1 MELVTALVN
10 ICAPDKGRTKKSTL
24 LDSPILYERFLLS
37 VPTYP
42 DTRFAPTPGSPRTP
56 THFPTRIHSIKQWE
70 SIVMKNAGVQQ
81 ILSMESTDDDDS
93 EMRSDSED
101 ESTELEDLSD
111 HNMPA
116 QEMVNEVPMEM
127 IVEAREAEE
136 QVDDDQVA
144 SFIEEVSQ
152 FVRLPCVHLINCRI
166 QKQKTSWLMPFYPCI
181 PTHPFFIL
189 RSRQNLPSK

>member
-10 ICAPDKGRTKKSTL
+10 VCAPDEGKTKKTL
-24 LDSPILYERFLLS
+24 LNNPILYERFLLS

-56 THFPTRIHSIKQWE
+56 THFPTRIRSVKQWE
-70 SIVMKNAGVQQ
+70 SIVMKNAGVRQ
-81 ILSMESTDDDDS
+81 ILGMESTDDGDS
-93 EMRSDSED
+93 EMTSDSED
-101 ESTELEDLSD
+101 EKTESEDLSD
-111 HNMPA
+111 DDMRA
-116 QEMVNEVPMEM
+116 QEMVNEVPAEM

-166 QKQKTSWLMPFYPCI
+166 RKQKTSRLMPFYPCI

-189 RSRQNLPSK
+189 PLRQNLHAK

>member
-10 ICAPDKGRTKKSTL
+10 VCAPDEGRTKKTL
-24 LDSPILYERFLLS
+24 LDSPILYERLLLS

-42 DTRFAPTPGSPRTP
+42 DTHFAPTPGSPRTP
-56 THFPTRIHSIKQWE
+56 KHFPTRIRSVKQWE
-70 SIVMKNAGVQQ
+70 SIVMKNAGVRQ
-81 ILSMESTDDDDS
+81 ILGMESTDEDDS
-93 EMRSDSED
+93 EMTSDSED
-101 ESTELEDLSD
+101 EGTESEDLSD

-116 QEMVNEVPMEM
+116 QEMVNEVPAEM

-136 QVDDDQVA
+136 QVDDDQVG

-166 QKQKTSWLMPFYPCI
+166 RTQKTSRLMPFYPCI
-181 PTHPFFIL
+181 PTHPFVIL
-189 RSRQNLPSK
+189 PSRQNLPAK